1 MEKELTPPFSLVG
14 TDVMQSFMP
23 PREAWDPN
31 TTFRVQ
37 SVADPWPAEF
47 HNHFDLVHQRMV
59 LAGTGKSATP
69 REAVRGL
76 AACVAPGGWIQ
87 LGEIDLR
94 EPAPGAGQAMRDA
107 QLVMRALFDAVITGG
122 HDFAN
127 SMASWLRED
136 GFEEV
141 TEVPVEVDV
150 GLRCRD
156 AALGERGAN
165 VLLQSYGAVL
175 KAAQSS

>member
-1 MEKELTPPFSLVG
+1 
-14 TDVMQSFMP
+14 MQSFMP
-23 PREAWDPN
+23 PREAWDPY
-31 TTFRVQ
+31 TTSRVQ

-47 HNHFDLVHQRMV
+47 NDHFDLVHQRMV
-59 LAGTGKSATP
+59 LAGTGKSTTP

-76 AACVAPGGWIQ
+76 GACVAPGGWIQ

-94 EPAPGAGQAMRDA
+94 EPAPGGGRAMQDA

-122 HDFAN
+122 QDFAN
-127 SMASWLRED
+127 SIASWLGED
-136 GFEEV
+136 GFEQV
-141 TEVPVEVDV
+141 AEVPVEVDV

-156 AALGERGAN
+156 AALGERGAS